1 MEVLQALGLN
11 YTIGIQFIVFF
22 VAYIFLSNLLF
33 KPYLAAFVK
42 RKEQTE
48 GQETL
53 AESLDLTT
61 QDLHLKVDA
70 LQREL
75 ALKIQAIF
83 NEAKKLGAKE
93 AGTYLDGARTES
105 QNMLANANQK
115 IAHDVDVAK
124 KEFQRVVPEISQ
136 TIVEKLVGR
145 SI

>member
-11 YTIGIQFIVFF
+11 STIGIQFIVFF

-83 NEAKKLGAKE
+83 NEAKKIGAKE
-93 AGTYLDGARTES
+93 AKLLSLARFW
-105 QNMLANANQK
+105 LIIK
-115 IAHDVDVAK
+115 IGMRETATPITMIPKA
-124 KEFQRVVPEISQ
+124 QA
-136 TIVEKLVGR
+136 
-145 SI
+145 